1 MKNSISRRDVLQGAG
16 AVLAGAAFSTRVM
29 AAAPPPEP
37 VTPALIEA
45 AKKEGQVIYYTSTD
59 LPVAEKL
66 AKAFEAKYPGIAVR
80 VERTGAE
87 RVFQRIGQEYS
98 SNIHAVDVVNSSDA
112 AHFIVWKRDG
122 ILAPYVP
129 EDVAKFYPA
138 EHKDPDGQFASFRV
152 WLSIIAY
159 NTNLVKAEDAPKS
172 FADLLDPKWKG
183 KIVKAH
189 PGYSGTIM
197 TATYQMQRD
206 LGWSFFEQL
215 AKQNIM
221 QVQSSADPPKK
232 LDLGERAVM
241 ADGNEYNIFQ
251 MKEAG
256 RPVEPVYATEG
267 SPLIIGPNG
276 VFKDAPNPNAAKLFQ
291 SFSLSR
297 EAQQLI
303 IDVGGLRSVH
313 SQTAGEGGPQAAQGH
328 QDHEGRRRGGRERGR
343 GDQGALHQDLP
354 RLIRHDLRTAQ
365 DFRRRNACRK
375 DRRAEAGRACRPR
388 PTRKC
393 EDLLI
398 DVVGLCV
405 TARNEDYVRSALA
418 GCDDDG
424 PARRSG
430 TARTLTA
437 AGAAFVNGTAA
448 HGEDFDDTFEGG
460 PVHAG
465 AVIVPAV
472 LAACERHNPDGRMAL
487 IGIAVGTEVLCRLS
501 LVVPKAVHKAGF
513 HPTAV
518 FGAMGAAAGVGAAL
532 GLNARQI
539 VDALGIAGS
548 MAGGIIEYLAEGA
561 WTKRLHAGWAAQSG
575 IRAALLARGGFVG
588 PRTVFEGVHGLFH
601 GFAHTTEGDY
611 DALTGDFGTRWVT
624 DTLAFK
630 PYPCGT
636 MAQPYIDC
644 ARRLAARGIKPEDI
658 AEIVCEVA
666 EGTVH
671 RLWEPLADK
680 QRPRNGYAA
689 KFAVPYL
696 LATGF
701 VHGGVGLGAFTESAI
716 RDPRVLA
723 LAAKVKFVI
732 DPDNP
737 YPNNYTGHIRA
748 R

>member
-1 MKNSISRRDVLQGAG
+1 MTSELPKIS
-16 AVLAGAAFSTRVM
+16 
-29 AAAPPPEP
+29 
-37 VTPALIEA
+37 
-45 AKKEGQVIYYTSTD
+45 
-59 LPVAEKL
+59 VAESL
-66 AKAFEAKYPGIAVR
+66 AQKIA
-80 VERTGAE
+80 A
-87 RVFQRIGQEYS
+87 
-98 SNIHAVDVVNSSDA
+98 
-112 AHFIVWKRDG
+112 
-122 ILAPYVP
+122 L
-129 EDVAKFYPA
+129 
-138 EHKDPDGQFASFRV
+138 
-152 WLSIIAY
+152 
-159 NTNLVKAEDAPKS
+159 
-172 FADLLDPKWKG
+172 
-183 KIVKAH
+183 
-189 PGYSGTIM
+189 
-197 TATYQMQRD
+197 
-206 LGWSFFEQL
+206 
-215 AKQNIM
+215 
-221 QVQSSADPPKK
+221 
-232 LDLGERAVM
+232 
-241 ADGNEYNIFQ
+241 
-251 MKEAG
+251 
-256 RPVEPVYATEG
+256 
-267 SPLIIGPNG
+267 
-276 VFKDAPNPNAAKLFQ
+276 NP
-291 SFSLSR
+291 
-297 EAQQLI
+297 
-303 IDVGGLRSVH
+303 
-313 SQTAGEGGPQAAQGH
+313 
-328 QDHEGRRRGGRERGR
+328 
-343 GDQGALHQDLP
+343 GALP
-354 RLIRHDLRTAQ
+354 RAT
-365 DFRRRNACRK
+365 
-375 DRRAEAGRACRPR
+375 
-388 PTRKC
+388 TRKC

-405 TARNEDYVRSALA
+405 TARNEDYVRSALD

-424 PARRSG
+424 SCTVIGQRR
-430 TARTLTA
+430 RLTA

-487 IGIAVGTEVLCRLS
+487 TGIAVGTEVLCRLS
-501 LVVPKAVHKAGF
+501 LVAPKAVHKAGF

-532 GLNARQI
+532 GLNEKQI

-575 IRAALLARGGFVG
+575 IRAALLARQGFVG

-611 DALTGDFGTRWVT
+611 DALTDDFGSRWVT

-644 ARRLAARGIKPEDI
+644 ARRLAARGIKAEDVEAI
-658 AEIVCEVA
+658 LCEVA

-701 VHGGVGLGAFTESAI
+701 VHGGVGLGAFTEAAI
-716 RDPRVLA
+716 GDARVLA

-732 DPDNP
+732 DPHNP
-737 YPNNYTGHIRA
+737 YPNNYTGHVRA
-748 R
+748 TLKDGSVIEERQPHLRGGAKEPLTRQDVTDKFALNARHGGWDKSQSDAALKLLAGLYQGKLDLDVLRA